1 MFELDERLAGDT
13 VRVGTFPLSL
23 LLLSRDANYPWFILV
38 PQRAGVR
45 EIHQLA
51 ESDQYQL
58 LRESSNLAQTL
69 TSVFRPD
76 KINIAALGN
85 VVPQL
90 HIHHIV
96 RYLTDPAWPRPI
108 WGVIAS
114 AHYAA
119 SAQASVIDRVLSA
132 LAGREFNPA

>member
-13 VRVGTFPLSL
+13 VRVGAFPLSL

-38 PQRAGVR
+38 PQREGVR

-58 LRESSNLAQTL
+58 LRESNNLARVL
-69 TSVFRPD
+69 TTVFRPD

-90 HIHHIV
+90 HLHHIG
-96 RYLTDPAWPRPI
+96 RYITDPAWPRPI
-108 WGVIAS
+108 WGVIAPV
-114 AHYAA
+114 HYAA
-119 SAQASVIDRVLSA
+119 SAQASVIDRVLRA
-132 LAGREFNPA
+132 LAGGEFNPA